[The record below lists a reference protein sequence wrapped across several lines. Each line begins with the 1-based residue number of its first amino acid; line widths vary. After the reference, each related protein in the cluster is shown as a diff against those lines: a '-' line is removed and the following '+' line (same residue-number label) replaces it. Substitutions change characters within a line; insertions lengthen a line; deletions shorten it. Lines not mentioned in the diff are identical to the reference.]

1 MTLKERFNRAASTY
15 THHSEIQSI
24 TAQQLIQ
31 RNTLTSPQYVLDIGS
46 GTGILTKKLAQ
57 IYPNS
62 IIHAID
68 ISENMLQE
76 LTHFNVQNIHTK
88 CIDYLD
94 YLPIKK
100 FDLIVTNA
108 VLHWMDT
115 ERAIKKISTEL
126 SKTGETLLTIF
137 GSKSSNELSELLPK
151 INRKNDIVSKTFKT
165 TDDVVQLGIKHFSE
179 WQVNTKMITVSFN
192 SLNELFKVQQKSGVN
207 DKLQNDGLWTPR
219 QLDALM
225 NAFLEAYGQIQLS
238 YEVHFCKGKQNGE

>member
-1 MTLKERFNRAASTY
+1 MTVKERFNRAASTY

-31 RNTLTSPQYVLDIGS
+31 QNTLTSPQHVLDIGS

-76 LTHFNVQNIHTK
+76 LTHFSAQNIHTK

-100 FDLIVTNA
+100 FDLIGEKASHNSFFFSFD
-108 VLHWMDT
+108 LICFPSLKFINPDL
-115 ERAIKKISTEL
+115 IL
-126 SKTGETLLTIF
+126 SK
-137 GSKSSNELSELLPK
+137 
-151 INRKNDIVSKTFKT
+151 
-165 TDDVVQLGIKHFSE
+165 
-179 WQVNTKMITVSFN
+179 
-192 SLNELFKVQQKSGVN
+192 
-207 DKLQNDGLWTPR
+207 
-219 QLDALM
+219 
-225 NAFLEAYGQIQLS
+225 
-238 YEVHFCKGKQNGE
+238 

>member
-1 MTLKERFNRAASTY
+1 MAIKERFNRAATTY
-15 THHSEIQSI
+15 SHYSEIQSI

-31 RNTLTSPQYVLDIGS
+31 PHILNSPQHVLDIGA
-46 GTGILTKKLAQ
+46 GTGILTKKLAKK
-57 IYPNS
+57 YPNS

-94 YLPIKK
+94 YFPVVK
-100 FDLIVTNA
+100 FDLIVSNA

-115 ERAIKKISTEL
+115 EKAIKKISTEL
-126 SKTGETLLTIF
+126 NKNGETLLTIF

-165 TDDVVQLGIKHFSE
+165 QEDVVQLGKENFSE
-179 WQVNTKMITVSFN
+179 WHVDTKIITIPFN
-192 SLNELFKVQQKSGVN
+192 SLNELFNVQQKTGVN

-225 NAFLEAYGQIQLS
+225 NAFQEAYGQIQLS
-238 YEVHFCKGKQNGE
+238 YEVHFCRGKQNGE

>member
-1 MTLKERFNRAASTY
+1 MTVKERFNRAASTY

-31 RNTLTSPQYVLDIGS
+31 QNTLTSPQHVLDIGS

-76 LTHFNVQNIHTK
+76 LTHFSAQNIHTK

-100 FDLIVTNA
+100 FDLIVSNA

-115 ERAIKKISTEL
+115 ERAIKKISAEL
-126 SKTGETLLTIF
+126 TKTGETHLTIF

-151 INRKNDIVSKTFKT
+151 INRKNDIISKTFKT
-165 TDDVVQLGIKHFSE
+165 KEEVIQLGKESFSE
-179 WQVNTKMITVSFN
+179 WHVDTKIITISFN
-192 SLNELFKVQQKSGVN
+192 SLHELLKVQQKTGVN
-207 DKLQNDGLWTPR
+207 YKQKNDGLWTSR
-219 QLDALM
+219 QFDALT